1 MPNKAFLFGVN
12 TVFVKLEDDDDDDD
26 EEEEAGV
33 VVVQAQ
39 GEVL

>member
-12 TVFVKLEDDDDDDD
+12 TVFVKLEDDDDDD
-26 EEEEAGV
+26 EEEEVGV

>member
-12 TVFVKLEDDDDDDD
+12 TVFVKLEDDDDDD